1 MSSDLQRE
9 HGCKSF
15 HKVVRPPFLNNSTS
29 EDWNKSA
36 VQPCN
41 EMWDLYGCYA
51 FKQPK
56 KTPKSLTHNCTEEH
70 SALAFK
76 HYFSVWYVCVIQRH
90 LSAPLTISQIKKSA
104 YQQHW
109 CDNAVSS
116 LFTRQQCKPEH
127 CLSLPNPLSDIFL
140 LIPHIH

>member
-41 EMWDLYGCYA
+41 EMWDLFTA
-51 FKQPK
+51 VTHSNSLK
-56 KTPKSLTHNCTEEH
+56 KTKKKRKASHIIA
-70 SALAFK
+70 SGA
-76 HYFSVWYVCVIQRH
+76 
-90 LSAPLTISQIKKSA
+90 LSAG
-104 YQQHW
+104 
-109 CDNAVSS
+109 
-116 LFTRQQCKPEH
+116 F
-127 CLSLPNPLSDIFL
+127 
-140 LIPHIH
+140 